1 MKLFCLNLH
10 ESHRTVLG
18 DAGDWTQDLIHAK
31 HALYHWATS
40 PVKKSPFC
48 FCRFSKSFNS
58 KSTAQTCNMFPQICM
73 KHYKLSLEM
82 LGIEPRTSY
91 MQSMHSTSELHPLFK
106 KSPFCFCR
114 FTNTTNPVVVN
125 YQEKSEII
133 SHENHCTFLG
143 DAGDWTLDLIHE
155 KEALYHWATSPLNES
170 LFCFCRFRNTI
181 NPVVGNYQDI
191 SEIILHESHRT
202 VLGDT
207 NTINPVVG
215 NYQDISEIILLKFA
229 WKS

>member
-1 MKLFCLNLH
+1 
-10 ESHRTVLG
+10 
-18 DAGDWTQDLIHAK
+18 
-31 HALYHWATS
+31 
-40 PVKKSPFC
+40 
-48 FCRFSKSFNS
+48 
-58 KSTAQTCNMFPQICM
+58 MFPQICM

-91 MQSMHSTSELHPLFK
+91 MQSRRSTTELHPLLK
-106 KSPFCFCR
+106 KRPFCFCR
-114 FTNTTNPVVVN
+114 FTNTTNTVVVN

-155 KEALYHWATSPLNES
+155 KQALYHWATSPLNES

-191 SEIILHESHRT
+191 SEIIL
-202 VLGDT
+202 
-207 NTINPVVG
+207 
-215 NYQDISEIILLKFA
+215 LKFA
-229 WKS
+229 WKSLNNNKCLEMLGIEPRTSYMQSMHSTSELHPLFKKSPFCFCRFTNPLIQNLQNRLVICFLKFAWNTIN

>member
-1 MKLFCLNLH
+1 MQPRTSYMQSRRATTELHPLFNKRPFCFCRFTNSTNPVVVNYQEKSEIISHENHRTFLGDAGDWTQDLIHAKHSLYHWATSPLNESLFCFCRFKNTINPVVGIFQDISEIILH

-82 LGIEPRTSY
+82 LGIEPMTSY
-91 MQSMHSTSELHPLFK
+91 MRSMRSTTELHPHLMRVF
-106 KSPFCFCR
+106 SAF
-114 FTNTTNPVVVN
+114 VDI
-125 YQEKSEII
+125 Q
-133 SHENHCTFLG
+133 
-143 DAGDWTLDLIHE
+143 TL
-155 KEALYHWATSPLNES
+155 
-170 LFCFCRFRNTI
+170 
-181 NPVVGNYQDI
+181 
-191 SEIILHESHRT
+191 
-202 VLGDT
+202 
-207 NTINPVVG
+207 
-215 NYQDISEIILLKFA
+215 
-229 WKS
+229 

>member
-1 MKLFCLNLH
+1 
-10 ESHRTVLG
+10 
-18 DAGDWTQDLIHAK
+18 
-31 HALYHWATS
+31 
-40 PVKKSPFC
+40 
-48 FCRFSKSFNS
+48 
-58 KSTAQTCNMFPQICM
+58 MFPQICM

-91 MQSMHSTSELHPLFK
+91 MQSRRSTTELHPLLK
-106 KSPFCFCR
+106 KRPFCFCR
-114 FTNTTNPVVVN
+114 FTNTTNTVVVN

-155 KEALYHWATSPLNES
+155 KQALYHWATSPLNES

-191 SEIILHESHRT
+191 SEIILLKFSWKSLNNNKCLEMLGIEPRT
-202 VLGDT
+202 SYMQSMRSTTELHPLLRKVLSASVGFQ
-207 NTINPVVG
+207 NPLIQNLQNRLV
-215 NYQDISEIILLKFA
+215 ICFLKFA
-229 WKS
+229 WNTIN